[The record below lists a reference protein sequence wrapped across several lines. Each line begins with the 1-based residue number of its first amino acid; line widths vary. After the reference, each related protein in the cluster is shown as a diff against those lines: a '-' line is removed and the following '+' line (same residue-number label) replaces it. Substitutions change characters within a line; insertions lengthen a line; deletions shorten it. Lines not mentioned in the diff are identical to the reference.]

1 MANDPTMPPSEQAAT
16 TPTNA
21 SPTMAGSPDMGA
33 PSPAPQGGGE
43 GSVMVNMPKAAFDAI
58 HQLVTQ
64 LAQGLDQLKQGVEAQ
79 AQQGA
84 GAAFAGP
91 QAPAGPEAP
100 SAPSPE
106 AVQEPD
112 EDDTFL
118 KGVAEEGNKR

>member
-1 MANDPTMPPSEQAAT
+1 MANDPSMPPSEQAPT
-16 TPTNA
+16 TPTNN
-21 SPTMAGSPDMGA
+21 SPAMAGSPDMGA
-33 PSPAPQGGGE
+33 PSPAPQGGGD

-84 GAAFAGP
+84 GAAPAGP

-100 SAPSPE
+100 APEVGEAPSE
-106 AVQEPD
+106 D
-112 EDDTFL
+112 EDFL

>member
-16 TPTNA
+16 TPTNN
-21 SPTMAGSPDMGA
+21 SPAMSPDMA
-33 PSPAPQGGGE
+33 AAPAPEAGGQD

-79 AQQGA
+79 ARG
-84 GAAFAGP
+84 G
-91 QAPAGPEAP
+91 

-106 AVQEPD
+106 AAPAQAPEASGGPS
-112 EDDTFL
+112 DDDFL
-118 KGVAEEGNKR
+118 KGIAEEGNKR

>member
-1 MANDPTMPPSEQAAT
+1 
-16 TPTNA
+16 
-21 SPTMAGSPDMGA
+21 
-33 PSPAPQGGGE
+33 
-43 GSVMVNMPKAAFDAI
+43 MVNMPKAAFDAI

-100 SAPSPE
+100 AAPSPE
-106 AVQEPD
+106 AGQEPD